1 MELLPLLLIAE
12 LWLFDLLL
20 DRVSQFLV
28 LGRTTTKG
36 TSLATFEH
44 FRLDTMEWRHESQWI
59 WQIVGGYVVPL
70 GLLVAQWNKCSAA
83 KIQNKFISD
92 NVHARFPIFYDSS
105 DSSRQDNI
113 RTS

>member
-1 MELLPLLLIAE
+1 MTLCFVYVVTLCFVCVMTLSFVDVSLPWYWWLWIESVSFCVEIITTLLQHMELLPLLLIAE

-44 FRLDTMEWRHESQWI
+44 FRLDTMEWRHESQ
-59 WQIVGGYVVPL
+59 
-70 GLLVAQWNKCSAA
+70 
-83 KIQNKFISD
+83 
-92 NVHARFPIFYDSS
+92 
-105 DSSRQDNI
+105 
-113 RTS
+113 